1 MKRKDLK
8 MIVALSAMIL
18 PLLMTAVS
26 VDAAPGSIVGTVS
39 GPGGV
44 GLPGATV
51 TATAGTSPS
60 VVSVVTG
67 DGGEFRIS
75 GLVPGSYT
83 IEAQLTGFHATSAQG
98 ILVDD
103 GGSARVR
110 LQLPTSTFHDT
121 MEVKSTSPPQ
131 SLEARELRESA
142 ARDVGEALSR
152 MSGVWKIRKGG
163 IANDIVVKGYSQD
176 DVTVLIDG
184 ARVAGACPNRMD
196 PPAFHL
202 DFAELDRVE
211 LAPTGGNMAA
221 QGSMG
226 GLVNVVTKKPGSGL
240 HADVSVAAGSWSMVN
255 PSATFSYGSE
265 RFAVLGGLSNR
276 TSKPYADGS
285 GQLFTEQ
292 SNYTEVADDVDAYD
306 VTSAWTR
313 LYWEPADTHELNLS
327 YAHQSS
333 DDVLYPALLM
343 DALFDDTDRLVL
355 GYRYSPDGGSLRD
368 LRATAYATRVEHWMV
383 DSLRSSAGSAPRVW
397 GMGTMATTRIIG
409 ASADAEIGPVTLGF
423 EAYNR
428 NWDAWTEMAGMN
440 YMRQYTIPDGDI
452 EVAGLSARWFYGPWQ
467 RTRLEIGGRV
477 DWVATSADPE
487 KANTSLYYAYH
498 GTVSTSRTDVEP
510 SLSVQIAHDFHSR
523 VSLSGGISRSVRSP
537 DPRERYIGLKRMGG
551 DWVGNPELDPP
562 MANRAEIGLSWSAGV
577 GTLTASAWADSVDG
591 YIIVY
596 NQKRINQAPGV
607 MNLRAQSYANVDALL
622 RGAAVEGSIALS
634 SRVFLS
640 GDVAYVR
647 GTQDPIPELAIDSED
662 IAEMPPLSA
671 RLAARWQSPKLFAEI
686 EGVGAAG
693 QDKVDTDLNES
704 VTPSWGIVNLKGG
717 ITTGPWRIQAVL
729 GNLFDRTYHEHH
741 SYLRNPYR
749 SGFVVNEPGRNVTF
763 SVGWRR

>member
-1 MKRKDLK
+1 MKREHQKR
-8 MIVALSAMIL
+8 IIALCALIL
-18 PLLMTAVS
+18 PLLMTAGS
-26 VDAAPGSIVGTVS
+26 ADAASGSVVGTVR

-44 GLPGATV
+44 ALPGATV
-51 TATAGTSPS
+51 TATAGPGPS
-60 VVSVVTG
+60 AVSVVTG
-67 DGGEFRIS
+67 DGGEFRIA

-83 IEAQLTGFHATSAQG
+83 IEAQLTGFHTTSANEIQ
-98 ILVDD
+98 VAE
-103 GGSARVR
+103 GGVARV
-110 LQLPTSTFHDT
+110 QLELPPSTFHDA
-121 MEVKSTSPPQ
+121 MEVKSTSSPQ
-131 SLEARELRESA
+131 SLEAAVLRESG

-152 MSGVWKIRKGG
+152 MPGVWKVRKGG

-211 LAPTGGNMAA
+211 LAPAGGNMAA

-226 GLVNVVTKKPGSGL
+226 GLINVVTKIPGSGL
-240 HADVSVAAGSWSMVN
+240 HADVSVAAGSWSMFN
-255 PSATFSYGSE
+255 PSATVSYGTD
-265 RFAVLGGLSNR
+265 RFAVLGGFSNR
-276 TSKPYADGS
+276 TSKAYADGS
-285 GQLFTEQ
+285 GQLITEQ
-292 SNYTEVADDVDAYD
+292 SNYTEAANDADAYD

-313 LYWEPADTHELNLS
+313 LYWQPAEKHELNLS
-327 YAHQSS
+327 YAHQAA

-343 DALFDDTDRLVL
+343 DALVDDTDRLVL
-355 GYRYSPDGGSLRD
+355 GYRYSPERGSLRD
-368 LRATAYATRVEHWMV
+368 LRATAYATQVEHWMV
-383 DSLRSSAGSAPRVW
+383 DSLRTSAGSAPRGW
-397 GMGTMATTRIIG
+397 SMGTMATTRIIG
-409 ASADAEIGPVTLGF
+409 ASADADVGPVTLGF
-423 EAYNR
+423 ETYSR

-440 YMRQYTIPDGDI
+440 YMRQYTIPDGEID
-452 EVAGLSARWFYGPWQ
+452 VAGLSARWLYEASQ
-467 RTRLEIGGRV
+467 RTRLQIGGRV

-487 KANTSLYYAYH
+487 KANTGLYYAYH

-510 SLSVQIAHDFHSR
+510 SLSVQLVHEFNTR
-523 VSLSGGISRSVRSP
+523 VSLTGGLSRSVRSP
-537 DPRERYIGLKRMGG
+537 DPRERYIALKRKVG

-562 MANRAEIGLSWSAGV
+562 AANRAELGLTWSAGV
-577 GTLTASAWADSVDG
+577 GTLTATAWADSVDG

-596 NQKRINQAPGV
+596 NQEKINMAPGV
-607 MNLRAQSYANVDALL
+607 MNNRAQSYANVDALL

-647 GTQDPIPELAIDSED
+647 GTQDPIPELGIYSED
-662 IAEMPPLSA
+662 IAEMPPLSV

-693 QDKVDTDLNES
+693 QDKVDVDLNES
-704 VTPSWGIVNLKGG
+704 TTPSWGIVNLKGG
-717 ITTGPWRIQAVL
+717 ITTGPWRIQVVL
-729 GNLFDRTYHEHH
+729 GNIFDRTYHEHY

-749 SGFVVNEPGRNVTF
+749 SGFIITEPGRNVTF
-763 SVGWRR
+763 SIGWRK